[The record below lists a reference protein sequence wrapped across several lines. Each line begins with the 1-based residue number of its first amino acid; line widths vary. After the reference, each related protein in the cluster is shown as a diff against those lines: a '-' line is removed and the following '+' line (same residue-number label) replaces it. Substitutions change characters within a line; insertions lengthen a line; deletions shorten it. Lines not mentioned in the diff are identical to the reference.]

1 MISIKKL
8 KKPDLPIMN
17 VKCDGKL
24 NPKLDE
30 FQMLSHL
37 NKHSTNLIVGRP
49 ASGKSSLLWSFF
61 KSKLVFK
68 KTFDKIIYFAP
79 SASQGSVKD
88 NIFGSLP
95 EEQKFNEL
103 TLDNLED
110 ALDMIKGMESDENAC
125 LILDDMTAYLKN
137 SQTLKL
143 FKEILFNKRHVHVSV
158 FFLVQTFFSVPKDL
172 RRVFDNIFVFKTS
185 KDELFNIFDQLVEIN
200 DKDLI
205 NDISKEVY
213 DKKYNYLMINLPTQK
228 MYKNFDEIIIE
239 NGDEDIEI

>member
-17 VKCDGKL
+17 VACDGKL

-61 KSKLVFK
+61 KSKSVFK
-68 KTFDKIIYFAP
+68 KTFDKVIYFAP

-88 NIFGSLP
+88 NIFATLP
-95 EEQKFNEL
+95 EEQRFNEL
-103 TLDNLED
+103 TLENLED
-110 ALDMIKGMESDENAC
+110 ALDMIKGMDKDENAC

-137 SQTLKL
+137 ATTLKL
-143 FKEILFNKRHVHVSV
+143 FKEILFNKRHLHVSV

-172 RRVFDNIFVFKTS
+172 RRVFDNIFIFKTS

-205 NDISKEVY
+205 GEISKEVF
-213 DKKYNYLMINLPTQK
+213 DKKYNYLMVNLPTQK